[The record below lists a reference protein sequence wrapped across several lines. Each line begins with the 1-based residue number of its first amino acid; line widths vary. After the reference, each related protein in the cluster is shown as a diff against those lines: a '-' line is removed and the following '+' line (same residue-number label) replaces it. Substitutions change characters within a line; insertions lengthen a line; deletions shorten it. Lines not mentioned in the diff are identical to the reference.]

1 MTSHIDPELEAAYDT
16 ARTTPAGSG
25 PYVARFAEASAA
37 ARLACAHRT
46 VRYGDRP
53 AEAIDL
59 FRAAAGSPLLVFIHG
74 GYWRRMTRA
83 DFSFVAPPLARAGVS
98 VAIVG
103 YPLAPEVDLD
113 TIVAAVCRGTEVA
126 VAAAAGDGMDVAR
139 LTLAGHSVGAQLAA
153 MVAVRLDVRALVGL
167 SGLYDLAPLRDV
179 DQRRDRDDARG
190 GGAQRPA
197 RAPPGSGA
205 NVRRR
210 RRRPRIRRVPRAD
223 GAICS
228 RLGAMGRIGH
238 PGRRPGGG
246 PLLARA
252 CARRSGA
259 VAHANRRA
267 GRSGRLTR
275 ERLRD
280 HRRTLA
286 AIHLDADVA
295 DVRLNR
301 RLADPQAVR
310 DVDRA

>member
-37 ARLACAHRT
+37 ARLACPHRT

-167 SGLYDLAPLRDV
+167 SGLYDLAPLRATSINAAIAMTPEAAV
-179 DQRRDRDDARG
+179 RNAPLEHPPVRARTFVAAVG
-190 GGAQRPA
+190 GRESGAFHEQTARYA
-197 RAPPGSGA
+197 RAWERWGGSVIPVDA
-205 NVRRR
+205 PEEDHFSLV
-210 RRRPRIRRVPRAD
+210 
-223 GAICS
+223 
-228 RLGAMGRIGH
+228 
-238 PGRRPGGG
+238 
-246 PLLARA
+246 LA
-252 CARRSGA
+252 
-259 VAHANRRA
+259 
-267 GRSGRLTR
+267 
-275 ERLRD
+275 
-280 HRRTLA
+280 
-286 AIHLDADVA
+286 
-295 DVRLNR
+295 
-301 RLADPQAVR
+301 LADPERSLTRTVARVAR
-310 DVDRA
+310 GD

>member
-37 ARLACAHRT
+37 ARLACPHRT

-126 VAAAAGDGMDVAR
+126 VAAAAGRRHGRRAADARRSFGRRPARGDGRRPPRRPRAR
-139 LTLAGHSVGAQLAA
+139 RAFGALRPRAA
-153 MVAVRLDVRALVGL
+153 A
-167 SGLYDLAPLRDV
+167 RDV

-228 RLGAMGRIGH
+228 PGSDGADRSSRST
-238 PGRRPGGG
+238 PRR
-246 PLLARA
+246 RTTS
-252 CARRSGA
+252 RSCL
-259 VAHANRRA
+259 RSPI
-267 GRSGRLTR
+267 RSGRSR
-275 ERLRD
+275 EPSRGSLGA
-280 HRRTLA
+280 T
-286 AIHLDADVA
+286 
-295 DVRLNR
+295 N
-301 RLADPQAVR
+301 P
-310 DVDRA
+310 RAPSRPSPNACCNPS

>member
-37 ARLACAHRT
+37 ARLACPHRT

-153 MVAVRLDVRALVGL
+153 MVAVRLDVRALVVL
-167 SGLYDLAPLRDV
+167 SGLYDLAPLRATSINAAIAMTPEAA
-179 DQRRDRDDARG
+179 ARNAPLEHPPVRARTFVAAVG
-190 GGAQRPA
+190 GRE
-197 RAPPGSGA
+197 SGA
-205 NVRRR
+205 FHEQTARY
-210 RRRPRIRRVPRAD
+210 A
-223 GAICS
+223 

-267 GRSGRLTR
+267 GRLTR